1 MLKGNDLAD
10 YAIAKQGTPYFYG
23 AKMQPLTRDL
33 MNRLHALYP
42 NIVTPA
48 YMQIA
53 EQQSQINKINVD
65 CSGLIG
71 AFRGKQIG
79 SSQLYSSAYRRLP
92 ISQVDNFARGTV
104 LWKQGHV
111 GVYIGDGMCVEAKG
125 IRYGVVKTPVKNT
138 KWLYGLTF
146 GDIDYNIQTKVIG
159 TSRNRNGNPYDEPK
173 RTLKI
178 GSKGDDVK
186 WLQYELNESGFGL
199 SIDGIFG
206 NKTLASVL
214 AFQQSCKIK
223 IDGIVGT
230 NTIKCLRMI

>member
-10 YAIAKQGTPYFYG
+10 YALSKQGTPYFYG

-42 NIVTPA
+42 NIVTLG

-53 EQQSQINKINVD
+53 EQQAQINKINVD

-92 ISQVDNFARGTV
+92 ISEVRNFARGTV

-111 GVYIGDGMCVEAKG
+111 GVYVGDGMCVEAKG
-125 IRYGVVKTPVKNT
+125 IRYGTVKTPVANT

-146 GDIDYNIQTKVIG
+146 GDMDYNITTKVEG
-159 TSRNRNGNPYDEPK
+159 GKKNKNPYAEPT
-173 RTLKI
+173 RLLKN
-178 GSKGDDVK
+178 GSSGNDVK
-186 WLQYELNESGFGL
+186 WLQFELNESGFGL
-199 SIDGIFG
+199 DIDGIFG
-206 NKTLASVL
+206 NKTLAAVL
-214 AFQQSCKIK
+214 TFQQSCKIEV
-223 IDGIVGT
+223 DGIVGN
-230 NTIKCLRMI
+230 NTIKCLKMI